1 MTDFNLF
8 ETLIFI
14 GETLTEFMYNIWQWF
29 INPITIGDLTFTPIE
44 SLPIVGVALLI
55 MWIIK
60 TFVPVA

>member
-1 MTDFNLF
+1 MADFNLF

-14 GETLTEFMYNIWQWF
+14 GETLTEFMNNIWQWF
-29 INPITIGDLTFTPIE
+29 TNPITIGDLTFTPIE

>member
-14 GETLTEFMYNIWQWF
+14 GETLTEFMNNIWQWF
-29 INPITIGDLTFTPIE
+29 INPITIGNLTFTPIE